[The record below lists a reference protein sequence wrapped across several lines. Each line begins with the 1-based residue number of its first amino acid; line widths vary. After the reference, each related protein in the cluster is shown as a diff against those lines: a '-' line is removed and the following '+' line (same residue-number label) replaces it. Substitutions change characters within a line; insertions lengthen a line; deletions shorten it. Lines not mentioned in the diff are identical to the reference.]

1 MVGTIIT
8 PILQTRQPGH
18 TVASN
23 LHWPALTAPLTSEG
37 RSHAPQ
43 ALAPTPEC
51 GKRCTPGFR
60 ASQPDLSR
68 EELAR
73 PLL

>member
-43 ALAPTPEC
+43 ALAPTPPSLP
-51 GKRCTPGFR
+51 GHTLPGRPGFSLQGG
-60 ASQPDLSR
+60 ASL
-68 EELAR
+68 
-73 PLL
+73 